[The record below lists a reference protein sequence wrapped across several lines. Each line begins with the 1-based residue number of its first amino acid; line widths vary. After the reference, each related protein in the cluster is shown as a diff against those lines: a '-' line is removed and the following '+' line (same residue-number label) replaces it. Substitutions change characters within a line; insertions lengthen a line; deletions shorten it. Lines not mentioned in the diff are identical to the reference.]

1 MKEKYLTNARI
12 IDPKNQ
18 IDEIGGLIIDT
29 KGLIKAI
36 GKKVANGNLPTAAE
50 KIDLKKWPASNILW
64 MVQWFKD
71 KGAMPEQAKKMK
83 FPFERE

>member
-18 IDEIGGLIIDT
+18 IDEIGGLIIDS

-36 GKKVANGNLPTAAE
+36 GEKVANGNLPADA
-50 KIDLKKWPASNILW
+50 
-64 MVQWFKD
+64 
-71 KGAMPEQAKKMK
+71 
-83 FPFERE
+83 